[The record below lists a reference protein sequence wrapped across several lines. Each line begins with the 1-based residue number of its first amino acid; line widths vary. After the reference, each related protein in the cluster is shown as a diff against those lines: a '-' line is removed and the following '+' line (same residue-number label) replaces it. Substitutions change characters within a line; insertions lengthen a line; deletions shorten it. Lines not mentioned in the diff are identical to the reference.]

1 MSHCANV
8 HEILDLSSSTR
19 CTDQADIYPPLSL
32 SQNFP
37 DLPSRVITE
46 MIVRSFQRRR
56 SSLKSTRLSMINLRL
71 KSDQSSAM
79 KGGGRRK
86 KRGRHAIEHRWG
98 MKEKKKKKKKTPQA
112 WFTRSFQYIPENG
125 SLARGRSSS
134 GLDKTISA
142 ARAGNLL
149 PGPFASL
156 RWRAQQMAHG
166 RIAVQIPPA
175 ADSLDSFLRIE
186 RG

>member
-71 KSDQSSAM
+71 KSDQSSTM
-79 KGGGRRK
+79 KEGGRRK

-125 SLARGRSSS
+125 SLARGRSLS

-142 ARAGNLL
+142 ARAGQPVTRALRLL
-149 PGPFASL
+149 KVACTTDGPRSDS
-156 RWRAQQMAHG
+156 R
-166 RIAVQIPPA
+166 
-175 ADSLDSFLRIE
+175 ADSTC
-186 RG
+186 RGFARFFPSD